1 LLPYAAIAC
10 PIEGGIGGRVEAAG
24 QSENRAALMSID
36 RFVPCKRGRRH
47 IGSLPIQ
54 RGPAGPLT
62 LHDKDR
68 PMEAFAQFI
77 PLILIF
83 AIMYL
88 LLIRPQQKKL
98 KEHQA
103 MVAALRRG
111 DQIITQGGIIGKV
124 SKVKDD
130 NEIEVELA
138 ENVKVRVVKSTV
150 AQVISKTEP
159 ASS

>member
-1 LLPYAAIAC
+1 
-10 PIEGGIGGRVEAAG
+10 
-24 QSENRAALMSID
+24 
-36 RFVPCKRGRRH
+36 
-47 IGSLPIQ
+47 
-54 RGPAGPLT
+54 
-62 LHDKDR
+62 
-68 PMEAFAQFI
+68 MEAYAQFI

-111 DQIITQGGIIGKV
+111 DLIITQGGIIGKV